1 MTVAPLV
8 FEDFTVTSLFC
19 EYRAYTVRI
28 KMKLS
33 PDRNWALRVLTNL
46 GFATRKDIKRWCSF
60 ASIPFGLLSL
70 DMSGTARLT
79 APLLFKGEK
88 NAILILMVLLPL
100 NFVRFFNWKA
110 GAKVISWAKSY
121 PQKPLF
127 IHYAQP
133 LIYWWQTA
141 TAEVTQPKWKNFMVC
156 VFFWNSKWSTDI
168 HGMTPYQT
176 QQTKV
181 RAALGL
187 GGSCATDIWN
197 ILL

>member
-1 MTVAPLV
+1 
-8 FEDFTVTSLFC
+8 
-19 EYRAYTVRI
+19 
-28 KMKLS
+28 MKLS
-33 PDRNWALRVLTNL
+33 PDRNWALRVLTNR

-127 IHYAQP
+127 IRYAQP
-133 LIYWWQTA
+133 LIYWWQTP
-141 TAEVTQPKWKNFMVC
+141 TAEVTQPKWSVRIARIVRIVKKFWF